1 MSTVSVIIA
10 TYNRAH
16 VVGAAVESVF
26 RQTHT
31 ALEVIVV
38 DDGSTDATA
47 GALSQFGDRIRVLR
61 QENRGVAAARNA
73 GIAASRGDY
82 LLFLDSDDVL
92 APACIERELARYA
105 ADPSLGLVF
114 VDAEFFD
121 DDGRLVRVA
130 NDGPEGRVAADLVR
144 LEHDIVSTA
153 SGVMVPRSVIEDVGA
168 FDERLRVSEDWDL
181 CYRIA
186 TRYTI
191 GRVPEVLVRCASQRD
206 GLHLDIRA
214 MEHGMLLAFE
224 KAFAVADREV
234 RTLRRRAYARLHFIL
249 AGCYFQTGR
258 FGRCALH
265 LMHSARYAPI
275 VLLRTT
281 LAKVART

>member
-1 MSTVSVIIA
+1 MTTVSVIIA

-16 VVGAAVESVF
+16 VVGDAVESVF
-26 RQTHT
+26 RQTHP

-38 DDGSTDATA
+38 DDGSTDATPSTLA
-47 GALSQFGDRIRVLR
+47 RFGDRIRVLR

-73 GIAASRGDY
+73 GIAASSGDY
-82 LLFLDSDDVL
+82 VLFLDSDDVL
-92 APACIERELARYA
+92 APPCIERELARYA

-130 NDGPEGRVAADLVR
+130 NRGPEGRVAADLVR
-144 LEHDIVSTA
+144 LEQDIVSTT
-153 SGVMVPRSVIEDVGA
+153 SGVMVPRRVIEDVGV

-181 CYRIA
+181 CFRIA
-186 TRYTI
+186 TRYAV
-191 GRVPEVLVRCASQRD
+191 GRVAELLVRCASQQD
-206 GLHLDIRA
+206 GLHLDIPA

-224 KAFAVADREV
+224 KAFAAADREV
-234 RTLRRRAYARLHFIL
+234 RALRRRAYARLHFIL

-281 LAKVART
+281 LSKVART